1 MNPDCRRSRS
11 RACFSREKSSGLCAE
26 PGAEHE
32 AEQCLEEEHRFEVA
46 AQEIAEAPAAEMGM
60 MTIMQVPT
68 VSSSGTPKMT
78 MSASWM
84 NAAAPMPNAAERK
97 PTRTPVMLLQR

>member
-26 PGAEHE
+26 PGAEPGAEHE

-46 AQEIAEAPAAEMGM
+46 AQEIAEAAGCGDGDDDHHAGAD
-60 MTIMQVPT
+60 
-68 VSSSGTPKMT
+68 G
-78 MSASWM
+78 
-84 NAAAPMPNAAERK
+84 
-97 PTRTPVMLLQR
+97 L

>member
-46 AQEIAEAPAAEMGM
+46 AQEIAEAAGCGDGDDDHHAGAD
-60 MTIMQVPT
+60 
-68 VSSSGTPKMT
+68 G
-78 MSASWM
+78 
-84 NAAAPMPNAAERK
+84 
-97 PTRTPVMLLQR
+97 L